1 MAARRNSAALMDPA
15 EIAITAG
22 QLRGV
27 VGAIERCELEATTQ
41 QAAYLSGAADALEA
55 LTEG

>member
-1 MAARRNSAALMDPA
+1 MKRADIAASAR
-15 EIAITAG
+15 
-22 QLRGV
+22 QLRLILA
-27 VGAIERCELEATTQ
+27 AIECGELEATTQ